1 MTYIEKGMC
10 MCIHEY
16 NVYDT
21 CRQYISYTCYI
32 YILYS
37 CIHIFNFFFSPS
49 TGKKNKNL
57 GVLISAINQGKIIK
71 RNHEHRYQAKR
82 ILNF

>member
-1 MTYIEKGMC
+1 MKKVCVCVYMNIIC
-10 MCIHEY
+10 MIHVDNIY
-16 NVYDT
+16 HIHV
-21 CRQYISYTCYI
+21 I